1 MPLFHYNKLSKQ
13 DPHCDD
19 LNDNDDETA
28 HSPLHH
34 SARKSPTTHSITHS
48 LTNTHRGFIHK
59 YVNFNTVLLLLL
71 ASGLV
76 LQAVQL
82 HRSDEKFS
90 SDLARL
96 KYSLQEDITRQKLS
110 ENTSNAHVL
119 VEVSSVKVE
128 VEVEVE
134 VGSHV

>member
-1 MPLFHYNKLSKQ
+1 M
-13 DPHCDD
+13 
-19 LNDNDDETA
+19 
-28 HSPLHH
+28 
-34 SARKSPTTHSITHS
+34 
-48 LTNTHRGFIHK
+48 
-59 YVNFNTVLLLLL
+59 
-71 ASGLV
+71 